1 MDITQSLK
9 CLPEKHLNHWRI
21 ICAFQFTV
29 VMHNIMKAGKNPE
42 NSQDKEKF
50 CEQYLNQKK
59 KFEDDPSKI
68 QYQLLYFVLSKGRVR
83 GFTISICIESEKLF
97 YNSIDLYP

>member
-29 VMHNIMKAGKNPE
+29 VMHNIMKAGKDPE
-42 NSQDKEKF
+42 NSQDEEKF
-50 CEQYLNQKK
+50 CEQNLNQKK
-59 KFEDDPSKI
+59 SLRMTLHKI
-68 QYQLLYFVLSKGRVR
+68 QYQLLYLVLSKRRV
-83 GFTISICIESEKLF
+83 S
-97 YNSIDLYP
+97 